1 MPTDVT
7 AFFDPATSTLT
18 YLVADPATGASAVID
33 SVRDFD
39 QKSGRTGTASADKV
53 VAAIRDRGLHLE
65 WILETHVHADHL
77 SAAPYLKQQLG
88 GRTGIGARVTE
99 VQSVFRELFE
109 MGAICAA
116 DGREFDHL
124 FADGETFRI
133 GGLDGRV
140 IASPGHTPACVAY
153 LIGDALFVGD
163 TLFMPDYGTAR
174 CDFPG
179 GDARQLYRSIRR
191 LLNLPPATRVFTGHD
206 YQPNGRP
213 LAFEASVAEQRAKN
227 IHIRDGIGE
236 DEFAGMR
243 ETRDRT
249 LSLPNL
255 ILPSVQVNIRA
266 GELPPAEP
274 GGHRYLKI
282 PLDAM

>member
-18 YLVADPATGASAVID
+18 YLVADPASGACAVID
-33 SVRDFD
+33 SVRDYD
-39 QKSGRTGTASADKV
+39 QKSGRTGTAAADKV
-53 VAAIRDRGLHLE
+53 ISAIRDRNLRLD

-88 GRTGIGARVTE
+88 GRTGIGADVTK
-99 VQSVFRELFE
+99 VQSMFRTLFDME
-109 MGAICAA
+109 SVCIA
-116 DGREFDHL
+116 DGREFGQL
-124 FADGETFRI
+124 FGDGDTFQI
-133 GGLDGRV
+133 GSLTARV
-140 IASPGHTPACVAY
+140 IASPGHTPACIAY

-179 GDARQLYRSIRR
+179 GDARRLYRSIRR
-191 LLNLPPATRVFTGHD
+191 LLDLPPTTRVFVGHD

-227 IHIRDGIGE
+227 VHIHDGISE
-236 DEFAGMR
+236 DDFAAMR

-249 LSLPNL
+249 LTLPAL

-266 GELPPAEP
+266 GELPPPEAN
-274 GGHRYLKI
+274 GQRYLKI
-282 PLDAM
+282 PLDAV

>member
-18 YLVADPATGASAVID
+18 YLVADPASGACAVID
-33 SVRDFD
+33 SVRDYD
-39 QKSGRTGTASADKV
+39 QKSGRTSTAAADKV
-53 VAAIRDRGLHLE
+53 IAAVRDRKLRLD

-77 SAAPYLKQQLG
+77 SAAPHLKQQLG
-88 GRTGIGARVTE
+88 GRTGIGADVTK
-99 VQSVFRELFE
+99 VQSMFRTLFD
-109 MGAICAA
+109 MDSVCAA
-116 DGREFDHL
+116 DGREFDQL
-124 FADGETFRI
+124 FADGDAFEI
-133 GGLDGRV
+133 GSLSARV
-140 IASPGHTPACVAY
+140 LASPGHTPACIAY

-179 GDARQLYRSIRR
+179 GDARRLYRSIRR
-191 LLNLPPATRVFTGHD
+191 LLDLSPTTRVFVGHD

-213 LAFEASVAEQRAKN
+213 LAFEASVAEHRAKN
-227 IHIRDGIGE
+227 VHIHDGISE
-236 DEFAGMR
+236 DDFATMR

-249 LSLPNL
+249 LSLPAL

-266 GELPPAEP
+266 GELPPPEAN
-274 GGHRYLKI
+274 GQRYLKI
-282 PLDAM
+282 PLDAV

>member
-18 YLVADPATGASAVID
+18 YLVADPASGACAVID
-33 SVRDFD
+33 SVRDYD
-39 QKSGRTGTASADKV
+39 QKSGRTNTASVDKV
-53 VAAIRDRGLHLE
+53 IAVIRDRGLRLD

-77 SAAPYLKQQLG
+77 TAAPYLKQQLG
-88 GRTGIGARVTE
+88 GRIGIGALVTE
-99 VQSVFRELFE
+99 VQSTFRALF
-109 MGAICAA
+109 GIDAICAG

-124 FADGETFRI
+124 FVDGEEFRI
-133 GGLDGRV
+133 GGLVGRV

-191 LLNLPPATRVFTGHD
+191 LLDLPPATRVFVGHD

-227 IHIRDGIGE
+227 IHIKDGIGE
-236 DEFAGMR
+236 DEFAAMR
-243 ETRDRT
+243 EARDRT

-266 GELPPAEP
+266 GELPPPEP
-274 GGHRYLKI
+274 NGRRYLKI
-282 PLDAM
+282 PLDTV

>member
-18 YLVADPATGASAVID
+18 YLVADPASGACAVID
-33 SVRDFD
+33 SVRDYD
-39 QKSGRTGTASADKV
+39 QKSGRTNTASVDKV
-53 VAAIRDRGLHLE
+53 IAVIRDRGLRLD

-77 SAAPYLKQQLG
+77 TAAPYLKQQLG
-88 GRTGIGARVTE
+88 GRIGIGALVTE
-99 VQSVFRELFE
+99 VQSTFRALFGIDE
-109 MGAICAA
+109 ICAG

-124 FADGETFRI
+124 FVDGEEFRI
-133 GGLDGRV
+133 GGLVGRV

-191 LLNLPPATRVFTGHD
+191 LLDLPPATRVFVGHD

-227 IHIRDGIGE
+227 IHIKDGIGE
-236 DEFAGMR
+236 DEFAAMR
-243 ETRDRT
+243 EARDRT

-266 GELPPAEP
+266 GELPPPEP
-274 GGHRYLKI
+274 NGRRYLKI
-282 PLDAM
+282 PLDTV